1 MAELEIRAAK
11 QADLD
16 LMLALNHHSGSE
28 YAYKLELTNDK
39 GIFTHSFQ
47 RVFLPRAVNIKY
59 PRDETA
65 LINSW
70 SEASAIFVGLVLGEL
85 IAYVALEMG
94 RIKDTVRVTD
104 LVVAPVMRRK
114 GVGSGILLACEGWAH
129 DQKARRI
136 LMEIQMRTTRLFKWL
151 RNWDIRCAG
160 IWTNTFLITIPPCSS
175 TNRSA
180 DEFFTLYSRCN
191 DFTY

>member
-16 LMLALNHHSGSE
+16 CMLGLNHHSSSE

-47 RVFLPRAVNIKY
+47 RVYLPRAVNIKY

-70 SEASAIFVGLVLGEL
+70 GEASAIFVGLVLGEL

-94 RIKDTVRVTD
+94 RIKDTARVTD

-129 DQKARRI
+129 DQKAQRL
-136 LMEIQMRTTRLFKWL
+136 LMEIQMRNDPAVQMVKKLGYQMCGYLDQFFPNHDTVLFFDKP
-151 RNWDIRCAG
+151 I
-160 IWTNTFLITIPPCSS
+160 S
-175 TNRSA
+175 
-180 DEFFTLYSRCN
+180 
-191 DFTY
+191 